1 MSSKVVRWG
10 GMAGAVAAAMWLLSF
25 ILIQLTSLPKVFE
38 SFSDYLIEVV
48 LLVGYAGTM
57 GAILGLHAL
66 QSQSGRYGRQGAVG
80 SLLTF
85 IGYAIVFVATTGSM
99 LQGSQAL
106 LSVRITGGIAVLV
119 GSVLL
124 GAITLYARVVPWWCG
139 VLLIVAFPLGDFS
152 NAIVKGG
159 EGILLGLLWGSVAY
173 ALLRSA
179 PQSTAEQ
186 HYGGCSANLRTYRA
200 SQVGGAEEKP
210 ATPSNVER
218 DSVPS

>member
-10 GMAGAVAAAMWLLSF
+10 GVAGAVAAAMWVLSF
-25 ILIQLTSLPKVFE
+25 ILIQLTSLPSVFE
-38 SFSDYLIEVV
+38 SFSDYLIEAV

-57 GAILGLHAL
+57 GAIVGLHAL
-66 QSQSGRYGRQGAVG
+66 QSQSNRYGRLGAVG
-80 SLLTF
+80 SSLTF
-85 IGYAIVFVATTGSM
+85 IGYAIVFVATTGSI

-106 LSVRITGGIAVLV
+106 LSVRLTGGIAVLL
-119 GSVLL
+119 GSILL

-152 NAIVKGG
+152 NAIVRGG

-179 PQSTAEQ
+179 PNRAQPSGAAPAAPPASTITEAP
-186 HYGGCSANLRTYRA
+186 R
-200 SQVGGAEEKP
+200 
-210 ATPSNVER
+210 
-218 DSVPS
+218 